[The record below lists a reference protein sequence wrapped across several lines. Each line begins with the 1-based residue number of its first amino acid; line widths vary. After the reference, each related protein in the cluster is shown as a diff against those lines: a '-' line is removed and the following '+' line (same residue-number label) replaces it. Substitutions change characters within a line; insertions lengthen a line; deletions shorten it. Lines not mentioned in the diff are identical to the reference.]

1 MSQPNQSLDIKQL
14 ASNLP
19 REDQE
24 FISFLESIEAQV
36 VAKLAELQLLLDATG
51 TSVSHRSQI
60 NLSLLSGL
68 LLMAQL
74 ATYLGDQINLLN
86 QIQHTTQILG
96 LQLVAKTKT
105 ERSSLIFVEGNDNEH

>member
-1 MSQPNQSLDIKQL
+1 MNQPNQALDIKQL

-36 VAKLAELQLLLDATG
+36 VEKLAELQTLLDASG
-51 TSVSHRSQI
+51 ANISQRSQV

-74 ATYLGDQINLLN
+74 VTYLGDQSNLLK
-86 QIQHTTQILG
+86 QIQHTTQMLG
-96 LQLVAKTKT
+96 LRVVAKAGA
-105 ERSSLIFVEGNDNEH
+105 EQSNLILVGGNNSEH